1 MARRSRHTARPRP
14 GLPTPEALIEF
25 LRANPGA
32 LGVREIARAFRLGAA
47 EQPALRD
54 MLRRVERAGE
64 LERPTGQAR
73 GLKAHGNRKFVAGA
87 GAALPEI
94 MPVER
99 FGSDADGF
107 PLARPVDR
115 SGDDDAPSFRLVGA
129 AGEELGIGERALARL
144 IRRDSGAIEAV
155 IIRRLDAPAGPGG
168 SAGGN
173 TEGSRIVGVFRRT
186 RDGGEVTPVDRR
198 DKGEYHVLGH
208 DAAGLADDE
217 LVVAEEL
224 PSRRFGRRVRIVER
238 LGPANAPGAISR
250 VTIAA
255 FDIPVEFP
263 PAALA
268 EAAAARLFDRAGR
281 VDLRELALVTI
292 DGSDAR
298 DFDDA
303 VWAEPDDDPVNPGG
317 WHIVVAIADVV
328 AYVTPESA
336 LDREAARRGNSV
348 YFPDRVVPMLPE
360 ALSNDLCSLVPGADR
375 PCLAVH
381 LWIDR
386 AGRKRRHRF
395 EQGVMRSA
403 ARLTYDGVQAAQDGH
418 PAGHPDAPPDTPFP
432 LAPDR
437 LAALYGA
444 FAALD
449 RMRRARGAL
458 VLDLPEHRIVL
469 DGDRRPI
476 AIIPRTRLDSHRLI
490 EEFMI
495 LANIAAAEEL
505 ESRHQ
510 ACMYRVHDQ
519 PDPEKLAALRDFLG
533 ELGIPGLALAKG
545 QVVRPELFNRVLERA
560 AAMPEAAMINELVLR
575 AQAQA
580 VYSPNN
586 LGHFGL
592 ALARY
597 AHFTSPIRRY
607 ADLLVHRA
615 LVAGATPARDAGEAL
630 GAIGEHISATERRAA
645 AAERAALDRYRATL
659 LGGAIG
665 TVFAARITGV
675 APFGLFVTLPES
687 GADGL
692 IPISSLPSDYYNH
705 EAARHR
711 LVGRRSARV
720 FALGD
725 AVTVTLVEADAIGG
739 RLLFR
744 IEDDSLARPNPAALR
759 PRRGLYRRQR

>member
-1 MARRSRHTARPRP
+1 MARRSGHIARTRP
-14 GLPTPEALIEF
+14 GLPSPEALVEF
-25 LRANPGA
+25 LRTNPGA
-32 LGVREIARAFRLGAA
+32 LGVREIARAFRVGAA
-47 EQPALRD
+47 EHPALRD
-54 MLRRVERAGE
+54 MLRRVERSGE
-64 LERPTGQAR
+64 LKRA
-73 GLKAHGNRKFVAGA
+73 GNRKFVAGA
-87 GAALPEI
+87 ALSDI
-94 MPVER
+94 IQVER

-107 PLARPVDR
+107 PVARPVDR
-115 SGDDDAPSFRLVGA
+115 SGDDGAPSFRLVGA

-144 IRRDSGAIEAV
+144 IRRDSGATEAE
-155 IIRRLDAPAGPGG
+155 IIRRLDTPGSPGG
-168 SAGGN
+168 SI
-173 TEGSRIVGVFRRT
+173 EGSRIVGVFRRT
-186 RDGGEVTPVDRR
+186 RDGGEVTPADRR

-208 DAAGLADDE
+208 DAADLADDE

-224 PSRRFGRRVRIVER
+224 PSRRFGKRVRIIER

-255 FDIPVEFP
+255 FDIPAEFP

-268 EAAAARLFDRAGR
+268 EAASARPFDPAGR
-281 VDLRELALVTI
+281 TDLRDLALVTI

-303 VWAEPDDDPVNPGG
+303 VWAEPDDDPANPGG
-317 WHIVVAIADVV
+317 WHIVVAIADVG
-328 AYVTPESA
+328 AYVTPGSA
-336 LDREAARRGNSV
+336 LDREAERRGNSV

-381 LWIDR
+381 LWIDP

-395 EQGVMRSA
+395 ERGVMRSA
-403 ARLTYDGVQAAQDGH
+403 TRLTYDAVQAAQDGY
-418 PAGHPDAPPDTPFP
+418 PDGPPETPFP

-449 RMRRARGAL
+449 RMRRSRGAL

-533 ELGIPGLALAKG
+533 ELGIPGLVLAKG

-615 LVAGATPARDAGEAL
+615 LIAGTTPARDAGEAL

-692 IPISSLPSDYYNH
+692 VPISSLPSDYYNH
-705 EAARHR
+705 EALRHR

-725 AVTVTLVEADAIGG
+725 AVTATLVEADAIGG

-744 IEDDSLARPNPAALR
+744 IEDEPLARPNPAALR
-759 PRRGLYRRQR
+759 PRRGIYRRRR